1 MGDSLPS
8 CPPEQTRTNYLLQDT
23 IMTEPL
29 PELAAIVLAAGKST
43 RMKSAAAK
51 VLHPIMGKPMLAY
64 VLDTLQELG
73 LGETVVVVGHQA
85 EAVQARFANYPVAFV
100 VQEPQLG
107 TGHAVQIAAPAL
119 NERFQTV
126 VVLCG
131 DVPLLRGETIRQ
143 LYQEHV
149 ASGAA
154 ATVLTV
160 ELPEPGSYGRIIRD
174 AQGLVLKIVEAR
186 DASPAELSI
195 REINTGIYCF
205 QLAFLKEALQ
215 TLRPDNDQGELYLTD
230 VIAAAR
236 VRHLPVAGLLTTDQ
250 ASFQGINTRVELA
263 AVAAQVRQQI
273 NDRHMLAGVTLIDPQ
288 TTYIEAE
295 VVIGAD
301 TVVFPNCYLQ
311 GRTTIGEACLLE
323 PNVKISDSRIGNRV
337 TIKMG
342 TVISESQVADEVQLG
357 PYAHLRP
364 WSDIRDRAKV
374 GNFVETKKTVLHAG
388 AKANHLTYLGDAVV
402 GANVN
407 VGAGTITCNYDGR
420 HKYQTTI
427 EPGAFIGSNSALV
440 APVTIGA
447 GAYVGAGSVITEDVP
462 PEKLAIARGRQVIKD
477 IRKK

>member
-1 MGDSLPS
+1 MTDSLP
-8 CPPEQTRTNYLLQDT
+8 EV
-23 IMTEPL
+23 
-29 PELAAIVLAAGKST
+29 AAVVLAAGKST
-43 RMKSAAAK
+43 RMKSATAK

-64 VLDTLQELG
+64 VLDTLQSLG
-73 LGETVVVVGHQA
+73 LGKILVVVGHQA
-85 EAVQARFANYPVAFV
+85 EAVQARFAGYAVDFV

-107 TGHAVQIAAPAL
+107 TGHAVQIAAGAL
-119 NERFQTV
+119 KSGFGTII
-126 VVLCG
+126 VLCG
-131 DVPLLRGETIRQ
+131 DVPLLQGETIRQ
-143 LYQEHV
+143 LYQHHV
-149 ASGAA
+149 ASGAV

-160 ELPEPGSYGRIIRD
+160 ELPEPGSYGRIVKD
-174 AQGLVLKIVEAR
+174 EQGRVLKIVEAR

-205 QLAFLKEALQ
+205 QFAFLQAALQ

-230 VIAAAR
+230 VIGAAR
-236 VRHLPVAGLLTTDQ
+236 ARHLPVASLLTTDQ

-263 AVAAQVRQQI
+263 AVAARVRQQI
-273 NDRHMLAGVTLIDPQ
+273 NERHLLAGVTLIDPQ
-288 TTYIEAE
+288 TTYIEAG
-295 VVIGAD
+295 VAIGAD
-301 TVVFPNCYLQ
+301 TVIFPNCYLQ
-311 GRTTIGEACLLE
+311 GQTVIGEACLLE

-342 TVISESQVADEVQLG
+342 TVITDSRVADEVQLG

-364 WSDIRDRAKV
+364 LSDIRERAKV

-388 AKANHLTYLGDAVV
+388 AKANHLTYLGDAEV
-402 GANVN
+402 GENVN
-407 VGAGTITCNYDGR
+407 VGAGTITCNYDGK
-420 HKYQTTI
+420 HKYKTTI
-427 EPGAFIGSNSALV
+427 APGAFIGSNSALV